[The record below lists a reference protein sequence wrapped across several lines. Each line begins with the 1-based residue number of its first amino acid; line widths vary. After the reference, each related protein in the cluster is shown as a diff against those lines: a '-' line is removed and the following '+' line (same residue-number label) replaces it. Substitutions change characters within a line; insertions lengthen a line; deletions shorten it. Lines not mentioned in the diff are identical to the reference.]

1 MQKIH
6 ESLEEHQKVTFILD
20 DDSSLNNLTDIPF
33 SNYQKSLVFCDKNL
47 KDTWWPKIQSKISD
61 SSTIDFVEFLE
72 PNEETKSL
80 EKYYYLVECLGKN
93 KCSKH
98 TLIIAIG
105 GGTVL
110 DAVAYLASTY
120 MRGIPLMM
128 IPTTLVGQA
137 DASTAG
143 KTCINTSYS
152 KNALG
157 TLYLP
162 VYVYNNVCILDTNSN
177 YELRQGFSEIFKY
190 GLLGSKK
197 LLNLLFEYKAD
208 QTHKIL
214 LRILKETIRVRINI
228 RKKDPLA
235 SNLGHT
241 FGHAL
246 EKITNYEVNHG
257 DAISVGT
264 VMALEFSSQ
273 KGIIDELEKDEII
286 GMMRDLNLNTNVS
299 MDISAKELTKIM
311 LTDKKSS
318 NTEIRLVLINGIE
331 KPYTNKGSHFYPTTP
346 DSVERFLEDFLVCND
361 YVKENHWIELKEV

>member
-1 MQKIH
+1 MLKIH
-6 ESLEEHQKVTFILD
+6 ESLKEQQKVTFILD
-20 DDSSLNNLTDIPF
+20 DGSSLDNIENIPF
-33 SNYQKSLVFCDKNL
+33 DNYQKSLVFCDLNL
-47 KDTWWPKIQSKISD
+47 KDSWWPRIESKISRKID
-61 SSTIDFVEFLE
+61 IDFVRFLQ

-80 EKYYYLVECLGKN
+80 EKYQDLVECLGEN
-93 KCSKH
+93 KCSRN

-105 GGTVL
+105 GGTIL
-110 DAVAYLASTY
+110 DAIAYLASTY

-162 VYVYNNVCILDTNSN
+162 KYVYNNVCILDTNSN
-177 YELRQGFSEIFKY
+177 YDLRQGFSEVFKY

-197 LLNLLFEYKAD
+197 LLDLIFKYKA
-208 QTHKIL
+208 QPSHKL
-214 LRILKETIRVRINI
+214 LLNILKETIRVRIDI
-228 RKKDPLA
+228 RKKEPLA

-246 EKITNYEVNHG
+246 EKITNFEVNHG

-273 KGIIDELEKDEII
+273 KGIIGKEEKRKII
-286 GMMRDLNLNTNVS
+286 SMMRDLGLNTK
-299 MDISAKELTKIM
+299 ISYGVCAHKLTQIM

-318 NTEIRLVLINGIE
+318 NTEIGLVLIKGIG
-331 KPYTNKGSHFYPTTP
+331 KPYINQGSYFYHTSREVIEEFLKEFMTMNAY
-346 DSVERFLEDFLVCND
+346 VE
-361 YVKENHWIELKEV
+361 ENHWIKLKEE